1 MRKGLQAYAHGGLSF
16 INNSSS
22 VNYNKNNSVQIQ
34 YGAGVE
40 YGLNDGLALRAGID
54 LYDKDA
60 SMVFVG
66 VLKRFGTKSKRK
78 VIVEPVPEP
87 VIETAPEPV
96 IEPAPEPEIIVPVV
110 VLIQDADNDGV
121 IDADDQCADSPEN
134 ITVDDKGCSSIFV
147 EIEGVNFEPNSFD
160 LIWSEGA
167 IYNIGFEKG
176 LKLWK
181 PLLKPNV
188 YIAVT
193 EISWFK
199 QNPPY
204 VLSEFWNNSYSQMLL
219 VDENIKITKDCC
231 YKLVDHFTLP
241 ESDWWNYYDPLMEKL
256 ELLRA
261 KYSNNKE
268 ALTVMKTES
277 QEIELYRK
285 YSDFYG
291 YEFYIM
297 QKY

>member
-1 MRKGLQAYAHGGLSF
+1 MNDFQKQLFFEIHGGNLREGPGSFESTRKALSF
-16 INNSSS
+16 I
-22 VNYNKNNSVQIQ
+22 
-34 YGAGVE
+34 E
-40 YGLNDGLALRAGID
+40 DLPLNLQSLDVGCGPGQQTID
-54 LYDKDA
+54 LAKIID
-60 SMVFVG
+60 
-66 VLKRFGTKSKRK
+66 GTIISVDNHQPYLDSLNKK
-78 VIVEPVPEP
+78 VIDRG
-87 VIETAPEPV
+87 
-96 IEPAPEPEIIVPVV
+96 
-110 VLIQDADNDGV
+110 L
-121 IDADDQCADSPEN
+121 EN
-134 ITVDDKGCSSIFV
+134 RITILNRDMSNL
-147 EIEGVNFEPNSFD
+147 NFEPNSFD

-181 PLLKPNV
+181 PLLKPNG

-261 KYSNNKE
+261 KYSNNKK
-268 ALTVMKTES
+268 ALDVMNTES